1 MEDACQMSIPTAHCE
16 NSHERQRLN
25 AIKSVL
31 TDEHANRL
39 RKIVDCL
46 QSLLRSLDAKDDTD
60 VTMRREQWLSLLKP
74 VTEEAT
80 ELQSEIR
87 AGIEA

>member
-1 MEDACQMSIPTAHCE
+1 LS
-16 NSHERQRLN
+16 

-39 RKIVDCL
+39 SDIVDCL
-46 QSLLRSLDAKDDTD
+46 QRLLRTLNAKDDTD
-60 VTMRREQWLSLLKP
+60 VTMRREQWISLLKP

-80 ELQSEIR
+80 ELHSEIR
-87 AGIEA
+87 AGIEEAP

>member
-1 MEDACQMSIPTAHCE
+1 MS
-16 NSHERQRLN
+16 

-39 RKIVDCL
+39 RNIVDCL

>member
-1 MEDACQMSIPTAHCE
+1 MS
-16 NSHERQRLN
+16 

-39 RKIVDCL
+39 SDIVDCL
-46 QSLLRSLDAKDDTD
+46 QSLLSTLDAKDDAG
-60 VTMRREQWLSLLKP
+60 VTMRGDQWISLLKP
-74 VTEEAT
+74 VTEKAT

-87 AGIEA
+87 AGIEEAHDDVEAAPR

>member
-1 MEDACQMSIPTAHCE
+1 MSIPTAHCE
-16 NSHERQRLN
+16 NSYERQRLN

-39 RKIVDCL
+39 SNIVDCL
-46 QSLLRSLDAKDDTD
+46 QSLLRTLDAKDDTD
-60 VTMRREQWLSLLKP
+60 VTIRREQWISLLKP
-74 VTEEAT
+74 VTEEVT

-87 AGIEA
+87 AGIEAS